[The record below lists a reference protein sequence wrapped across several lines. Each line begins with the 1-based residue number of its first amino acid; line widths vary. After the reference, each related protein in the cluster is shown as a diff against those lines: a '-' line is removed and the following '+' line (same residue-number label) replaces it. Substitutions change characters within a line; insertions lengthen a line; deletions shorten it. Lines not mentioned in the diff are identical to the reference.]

1 MVLYAAIVLNYL
13 KRASFKPN
21 SAYNVYW

>member
-13 KRASFKPN
+13 KRVSFKSI